1 MTLESRVT
9 SVIGR
14 IGPGPGIRIM
24 SIKLDGMSAKE
35 LEALIAQA
43 SQRKKQLAK
52 RKPIALVK
60 QKLAAL
66 AKAEGYSLSE
76 IFGDGAAPA
85 TKATTNKQKKVTRT
99 SSTKGSK
106 VPAKYRNP
114 ANATQ
119 TWAGRGQQPNWLAA
133 EIAKGKSLADFAIG

>member
-1 MTLESRVT
+1 MT
-9 SVIGR
+9 
-14 IGPGPGIRIM
+14 
-24 SIKLDGMSAKE
+24 IKLDGLSAKE

-52 RKPIALVK
+52 RKPVVVVK

-66 AKAEGYSLSE
+66 AKAEGYSLAE
-76 IFGDGAAPA
+76 IFAGAP
-85 TKATTNKQKKVTRT
+85 KAAAKPSAGKAKKVARP
-99 SSTKGSK
+99 SSNKGIK

-114 ANATQ
+114 ANTAQ

-133 EIAKGKSLADFAIG
+133 EIAKGKSLADFAIK